1 MGEDYGQLNLEE
13 RIEIYRLHAAGK
25 SRRSIATG
33 LGRSASTISR
43 ELRRNRV
50 RTKAWP
56 GGYEPVR
63 AHHLA
68 ERRRRWDCRFK
79 LKRLLSL
86 SKGRPARPGER
97 RPCDGMVSR
106 TDRRPVDAGKWSH
119 PHQSRVNLSLH
130 LSPLCT
136 EGLLASPV
144 AAGQA
149 QARSSWPFRW
159 QHGRYHQASA
169 PFERAPCRGSGPAKA
184 RALGSRL
191 HALCPIWPVHPGR
204 P

>member
-130 LSPLCT
+130 LPSGSP
-136 EGLLASPV
+136 EARLAPD
-144 AAGQA
+144 AAPPQGKARTQGPQA
-149 QARSSWPFRW
+149 GKRRQL
-159 QHGRYHQASA
+159 HQAPPSHQ
-169 PFERAPCRGSGPAKA
+169 RKTRRGQ
-184 RALGSRL
+184 
-191 HALCPIWPVHPGR
+191 
-204 P
+204 